1 MLVALLL
8 LVVPGAIVGRTAQ
21 LTWPVAVAVGPAL
34 TYGVVALAILP
45 MGAIGVPWNGW
56 TALVVLLLVV
66 AVVASLQAVFVRR
79 RDGAADGR
87 PISMGPALV
96 VAAGVVLGAA
106 ADRLL
111 GNSRDA
117 ALAID
122 PEHLGRRLARQHRP
136 IHPGDRPGLTDPHG

>member
-1 MLVALLL
+1 MIGPGHLGSHTSAVSLASGVIVALLL

-56 TALVVLLLVV
+56 TALLSLLLVV

-79 RDGAADGR
+79 RD
-87 PISMGPALV
+87 
-96 VAAGVVLGAA
+96 VAAE
-106 ADRLL
+106 R
-111 GNSRDA
+111 
-117 ALAID
+117 
-122 PEHLGRRLARQHRP
+122 
-136 IHPGDRPGLTDPHG
+136 